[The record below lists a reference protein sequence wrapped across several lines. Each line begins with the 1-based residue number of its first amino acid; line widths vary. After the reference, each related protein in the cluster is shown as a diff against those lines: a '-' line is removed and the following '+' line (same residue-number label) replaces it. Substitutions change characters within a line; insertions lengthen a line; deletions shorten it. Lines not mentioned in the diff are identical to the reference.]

1 MAPST
6 RSQSANNT
14 PVRGHSTAASV
25 LDTLATPT
33 RKIPHC
39 SKCNRPRAGH
49 PRSGCPFITPTNEI
63 ASDRSRINLTDAMG
77 SMTID
82 SEETAPVTP
91 ARRKGRRSLDSAP
104 PSVPVEFEDMKQ
116 VLRERRRS
124 EKAAALAPTQT
135 LDSLTDSD
143 LEALLLPGDKDVSD
157 DGKGDSGEVGKEE
170 RKIVHWKDRIE
181 MLSTGG
187 TRTTRAIMPGT
198 LVTPSPWSSFASIP
212 EDSKEGI
219 TDIMDSQ
226 STSTSSSTETISVEV
241 VLPSSTSAPHP
252 LARTMSMEER
262 AGFMANLEE
271 LSSAKAYV
279 LNRVDLAALKNQTP
293 KGLYTRYLMDESN
306 AGRDVVIVGR
316 DEVDTERLYHTL
328 DADRQRAKYAKR
340 GVDMKSA
347 AGGAVVGAVA
357 TFTGLAFY

>member
-14 PVRGHSTAASV
+14 PVRDHSTAASV

-63 ASDRSRINLTDAMG
+63 ASERSRINLTDAMG

-82 SEETAPVTP
+82 GEETAPVTP
-91 ARRKGRRSLDSAP
+91 ARRKGRL
-104 PSVPVEFEDMKQ
+104 
-116 VLRERRRS
+116 LRERRRS

-135 LDSLTDSD
+135 LESLTDSD

-157 DGKGDSGEVGKEE
+157 DGKGDSGEVGEEE

-306 AGRDVVIVGR
+306 AGQDVVIVGR

-340 GVDMKSA
+340 GIDMKSA
-347 AGGAVVGAVA
+347 ASGAVVGAVA
-357 TFTGLAFY
+357 TFTGLAF

>member
-6 RSQSANNT
+6 RSRSANNT
-14 PVRGHSTAASV
+14 PVRGNSTTASV

-82 SEETAPVTP
+82 GEETAPETP
-91 ARRKGRRSLDSAP
+91 ARRKGRRSLDS
-104 PSVPVEFEDMKQ
+104 
-116 VLRERRRS
+116 
-124 EKAAALAPTQT
+124 AAALAPTQT

-157 DGKGDSGEVGKEE
+157 DGKGDGGEVGEEE

-306 AGRDVVIVGR
+306 AGHDVVIVGR

-328 DADRQRAKYAKR
+328 DSERQRAKYAKR
-340 GVDMKSA
+340 GVDIKSA

>member
-82 SEETAPVTP
+82 GEETAPVTP
-91 ARRKGRRSLDSAP
+91 ARRKGRRSLDSVP

-116 VLRERRRS
+116 ILRERRRS

-135 LDSLTDSD
+135 LESLTDSD

-157 DGKGDSGEVGKEE
+157 DGKGDSGEVGEEE

-187 TRTTRAIMPGT
+187 TRTTRAIMP
-198 LVTPSPWSSFASIP
+198 
-212 EDSKEGI
+212 DSKEGI

-241 VLPSSTSAPHP
+241 VSPSSTSAPHP

-306 AGRDVVIVGR
+306 AGHDVVIVGR

-340 GVDMKSA
+340 GVDIKSA
-347 AGGAVVGAVA
+347 ASGAVVGAVA
-357 TFTGLAFY
+357 TFTGLALY